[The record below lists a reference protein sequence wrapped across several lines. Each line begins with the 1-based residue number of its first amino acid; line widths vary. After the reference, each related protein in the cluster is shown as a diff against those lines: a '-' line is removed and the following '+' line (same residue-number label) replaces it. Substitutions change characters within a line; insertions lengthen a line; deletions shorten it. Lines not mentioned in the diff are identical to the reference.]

1 MMQVFV
7 GTTMMAHEC
16 KDIVRV
22 LCVGGDLW
30 NGWAGVGT
38 LLFFQLAQSLRS
50 LCAATAVRAARVQLR
65 EEQGW
70 ASSQARARRMTSAA
84 G

>member
-16 KDIVRV
+16 KDIERL
-22 LCVGGDLW
+22 LCEGGDLW

-38 LLFFQLAQSLRS
+38 L
-50 LCAATAVRAARVQLR
+50 
-65 EEQGW
+65 
-70 ASSQARARRMTSAA
+70 
-84 G
+84 